1 MTIGVVSV
9 GVIYLGLLSVC
20 VHTGYVYL
28 DFFYV
33 ASYVVYTGILHNN
46 TLMWVFT
53 DHTHISIWHQLWH
66 VVQCD
71 KWLVGAICIELC
83 VRGYHIWDMQE
94 ASVGPG
100 EGGLH
105 ASTLHI
111 HSCAFSSVLQKKHWH
126 NAQIPVLDKNYSL
139 IMRGCYDRTLQVMG
153 LVTET
158 KVEKESSEG
167 WYESYPNISL
177 LNHKNNENWHT
188 QKLPAIQTTLA
199 SFPGWGQ
206 A

>member
-1 MTIGVVSV
+1 MLARYTYI
-9 GVIYLGLLSVC
+9 L
-20 VHTGYVYL
+20 VHSPPCY
-28 DFFYV
+28 
-33 ASYVVYTGILHNN
+33 
-46 TLMWVFT
+46 
-53 DHTHISIWHQLWH
+53 
-66 VVQCD
+66 
-71 KWLVGAICIELC
+71 K
-83 VRGYHIWDMQE
+83 
-94 ASVGPG
+94 
-100 EGGLH
+100 
-105 ASTLHI
+105 
-111 HSCAFSSVLQKKHWH
+111 KKHWH

-139 IMRGCYDRTLQVMG
+139 IMRGCYNRTLRVMG